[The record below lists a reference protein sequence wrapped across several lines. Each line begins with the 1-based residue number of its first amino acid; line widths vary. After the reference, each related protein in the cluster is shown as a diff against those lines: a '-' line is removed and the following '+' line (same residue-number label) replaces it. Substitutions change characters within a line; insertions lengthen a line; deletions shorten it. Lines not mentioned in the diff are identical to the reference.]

1 MRQHPQDTAPSMAYG
16 VTDCLLFKVWVPIW
30 QIEKQAPF
38 SDGEVTMASP
48 NDPNAGRDVTQ
59 ATVHTLL
66 KRHMHEQNK
75 KVLLERKLSLPVGTQ
90 RGGSPTM
97 PVQAQIAKPRADEG
111 GEGRLEANLILV
123 DHEVQVRSS
132 GEAGGAIGHQLAEM
146 LPEADRIHRRRS
158 AGPELAD
165 ERLGPAFG

>member
-75 KVLLERKLSLPVGTQ
+75 KVLLERKLSLAPITPHDLCK
-90 RGGSPTM
+90 S
-97 PVQAQIAKPRADEG
+97 ALG
-111 GEGRLEANLILV
+111 GEAAVLRARR
-123 DHEVQVRSS
+123 DHVVHTTHV
-132 GEAGGAIGHQLAEM
+132 GA
-146 LPEADRIHRRRS
+146 
-158 AGPELAD
+158 
-165 ERLGPAFG
+165 

>member
-1 MRQHPQDTAPSMAYG
+1 MRQHPQDSAPSMAYG

-75 KVLLERKLSLPVGTQ
+75 KVLLERKLSLPVGA
-90 RGGSPTM
+90 RS
-97 PVQAQIAKPRADEG
+97 
-111 GEGRLEANLILV
+111 EGRRPCCARGVIT
-123 DHEVQVRSS
+123 
-132 GEAGGAIGHQLAEM
+132 
-146 LPEADRIHRRRS
+146 
-158 AGPELAD
+158 
-165 ERLGPAFG
+165 

>member
-38 SDGEVTMASP
+38 SDGEVTMASLS
-48 NDPNAGRDVTQ
+48 DPNAGRDVTQ

-75 KVLLERKLSLPVGTQ
+75 KVLLERKLSLAERLRDLGDTSRATGTP
-90 RGGSPTM
+90 SLPTIC
-97 PVQAQIAKPRADEG
+97 ARARS
-111 GEGRLEANLILV
+111 EGRRPCCARGVITWCIL
-123 DHEVQVRSS
+123 H
-132 GEAGGAIGHQLAEM
+132 M
-146 LPEADRIHRRRS
+146 
-158 AGPELAD
+158 
-165 ERLGPAFG
+165 